1 MKKRMKYI
9 LIAVVIIIIA
19 ALFGA
24 ICGRLILDNII

>member
-19 ALFGA
+19 ALLGA

>member
-9 LIAVVIIIIA
+9 LIAVVIIITA
-19 ALFGA
+19 ALLGA